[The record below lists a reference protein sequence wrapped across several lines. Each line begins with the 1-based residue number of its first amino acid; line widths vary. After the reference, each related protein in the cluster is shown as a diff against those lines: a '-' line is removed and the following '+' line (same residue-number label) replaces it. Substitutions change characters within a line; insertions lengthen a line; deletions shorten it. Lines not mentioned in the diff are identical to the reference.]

1 MALAATIRI
10 PTQKSRGAAAGL
22 GANICF
28 CLVSDP
34 SQRQWQSKAKPS
46 RSDPIRDGAP
56 APDGVADLAGGDGG
70 GDGVESSVANS
81 KTQVQQEAQTSGGH
95 FETTEKRV
103 LEFWKYVFL

>member
-10 PTQKSRGAAAGL
+10 PTRKSRGAAAGL

-56 APDGVADLAGGDGG
+56 APDGVADLAGGDG
-70 GDGVESSVANS
+70 DGVESSVANS
-81 KTQVQQEAQTSGGH
+81 KTQVQQEALTSGGH
-95 FETTEKRV
+95 FETTEV
-103 LEFWKYVFL
+103 NIIINPIISL